1 MVERV
6 LSMHEAK
13 GSMPFF
19 STFSSGPE
27 EGTLVPGSTVPW
39 YGASRLGTLVP
50 SFRENSWWE
59 NVENGITTKPS
70 QEKKWLSR
78 SSSSMRSP

>member
-19 STFSSGPE
+19 STFSSGQE
-27 EGTLVPGSTVPW
+27 VGTLVPGSIIPW
-39 YGASRLGTLVP
+39 YCAGRLGTLVP

-59 NVENGITTKPS
+59 RLKKGSQTNNPNKPR
-70 QEKKWLSR
+70 KKWLSLR
-78 SSSSMRSP
+78 YL